1 MNLARLFV
9 HRPIATTL
17 LLVAITL
24 SGVLAFFQLPVAPL
38 PQVDFPT
45 ISVNARLPGASPETM
60 AATVAT
66 PLERSLTRIA
76 GITEMTSTSSL
87 GSSNITLQFDLDRN
101 IDGAARDVQAAIAAS
116 RTLLPTGLPS
126 NPTYRKMN
134 PGDSPI
140 MVLAMTSDT
149 KPLDQMYDV
158 ADTIIAQ
165 RLAQISGIGQVVVG
179 GSSAPAVRISV
190 NPVQL
195 AALKI
200 SDEEVRTAIAK
211 ANPFLPK
218 GVLENGQRRWQ
229 IRANDQSKK
238 AADYKP
244 VIVAWRNGAPV
255 RLEDIATVTD
265 SVQDLRNIGMT
276 MGKSSVIVILYR
288 QPGANIIDTINRVK
302 ALMPQLQ
309 AAIPSAIDLVS
320 VMDRSPTILA
330 ALAEVERTLLLSVAL
345 VVLVVFFFLKD
356 ARATIIPGIV
366 VPISLVGTFGAMYLL
381 DYSLDS
387 ISMMAL
393 TIATGFVV
401 DDAIV
406 VLENIS
412 RHREAGLPLRQ
423 AVLKGAREVSFT
435 VISISISLIAV
446 FLPIL
451 LMGGIVGRLFREFAV
466 TLSVSILISMVIS
479 LTATPMMCDVLL
491 KTHPHEG
498 STETLSVTRAS
509 RTRQGMVSRLWGYVV
524 RMVQVTGAAI
534 NRFKAVVQRYL
545 ERAYQGYAVTI
556 GWALDH
562 RKITLAVLL
571 FTIVINITLYRIVPK
586 GFFPQ
591 QDNGRIVGFI
601 QADQSIS
608 FAAMKDKLGTF
619 IDIIKQ
625 DPAINYV
632 SGFTGN
638 SQRNSGIAF
647 MSLKPLSERKA
658 SADEIVARLRP
669 KLSQV
674 AGANLFMVPI
684 QDVRVGGRMSNAQ
697 FQYTLQS
704 DDLELLR
711 EWEPKIRAEL
721 MKSPALVDVN
731 TDQQDRG
738 LQMTLDINRDRAFQL
753 GITPKMIDA
762 ALNNYF
768 GQRQVSTIYRPMNQ
782 YRVVLDAEAPFTES
796 PDSLRR
802 IFVTTS
808 NGKQV
813 PFSEFATIQPSKTP
827 LQVNHEGAFV
837 ASTISFN
844 LPVGGAMS
852 DATKAVAEVMQKLGV
867 PTSVRGK
874 FAGNAKA
881 FQDSLKSQPLLILAA
896 IVAVY
901 LVLGMLYESLIHPLT
916 ILSTLPSAGVGALLA
931 LLATGV
937 EFSVIALIGVVL
949 LIGIVKKNAIMM
961 VDFAISAQRAGAS
974 ARDAIHQACL
984 LRFRPILMT
993 TMAALFGAIPLAI
1006 GHGEGAELRQPLG
1019 IAIVGGLILSQLLTL
1034 YTTPVVYLV
1043 LDRFTRKPKIDLMTR
1058 INGNEN
1064 LHPNDVKLSS

>member
-76 GITEMTSTSSL
+76 GITEMTSVSNL
-87 GSSNITLQFDLDRN
+87 GSTNITLQFDLDRN

-116 RTLLPTGLPS
+116 RALLPTGLPS
-126 NPTYRKMN
+126 NPTYRKVN

-140 MVLAMTSDT
+140 MVLAMTSST
-149 KPLDQMYDV
+149 MKLDQIYDV
-158 ADTIIAQ
+158 ADTI
-165 RLAQISGIGQVVVG
+165 LAQHLAQVQGIGQVVVG

-190 NPVQL
+190 NPTML
-195 AALKI
+195 SSLKI
-200 SDEEVRTAIAK
+200 SDENVRNAIAR
-211 ANPFLPK
+211 ANPYLPK
-218 GVLENGQRRWQ
+218 GALENDHRRWQ
-229 IRANDQSKK
+229 ILANDQSRT

-276 MGKSSVIVILYR
+276 MGKPSVILILYR
-288 QPGANIIDTINRVK
+288 QAGANIIDTINRVK
-302 ALMPQLQ
+302 AVLPQLE
-309 AAIPSAIDLVS
+309 AVIPAAIDLVS

-330 ALAEVERTLLLSVAL
+330 ALKEVERTLLLSVAL
-345 VVLVVFFFLKD
+345 VVLVVYLFLKD
-356 ARATIIPGIV
+356 AKATLIPGLV
-366 VPISLVGTFGAMYLL
+366 VPISLIGTFGAMYLL

-387 ISMMAL
+387 FSMMAL

-412 RHREAGLPLRQ
+412 RYRESGMPLRQ
-423 AVLKGAREVSFT
+423 AVLKGAGEVSFT
-435 VISISISLIAV
+435 VVSISLSLIAV

-466 TLSVSILISMVIS
+466 TMSVSILISMVIS
-479 LTATPMMCDVLL
+479 LTATPMMCDILL
-491 KTHPHEG
+491 KDHAHPAVPKSRWHHR
-498 STETLSVTRAS
+498 LRA
-509 RTRQGMVSRLWGYVV
+509 RAENLANWPNRLMVWLIDLLRAIGRGVV
-524 RMVQVTGAAI
+524 R
-534 NRFKAVVQRYL
+534 FKGFAQKL
-545 ERAYQGYAVTI
+545 FDRAYQGYALSI

-562 RKITLAVLL
+562 KRITFAALL
-571 FTIVINITLYRIVPK
+571 ITVCVNIYLYKIVPK

-608 FAAMKDKLGTF
+608 FTAMRDKLETF
-619 IDIIKQ
+619 VNIIKD
-625 DPAINYV
+625 DPSIQYV

-638 SQRNSGIAF
+638 SQRNSGIVF

-658 SADEIVARLRP
+658 SADQIVARLRP
-669 KLSQV
+669 KLGSV
-674 AGANLFMVPI
+674 AGANLFLVPI
-684 QDVRVGGRMSNAQ
+684 QDVRIGGRLSNAQ

-711 EWEPKIRAEL
+711 EWEPKIRAEM
-721 MKSPALVDVN
+721 MKSPMLVDVN
-731 TDQQDRG
+731 TDQQDKG
-738 LQMTLDINRDRAFQL
+738 LQMTLNINRDRAFQL
-753 GITPKMIDA
+753 GVTPRMIDA

-782 YRVVLDAEAPFTES
+782 YRVVLDAETPFTES
-796 PDSLRR
+796 PESLRR
-802 IFVTTS
+802 IFVTTAT
-808 NGKQV
+808 GKQI
-813 PFSEFATIQPSKTP
+813 PFAEFATIEPTRTP

-837 ASTISFN
+837 AATISFN
-844 LPVGGAMS
+844 LPLGASMS
-852 DATKAVAEVMQKLGV
+852 DAAAAVAEVNQRLGV
-867 PTSVRGK
+867 PTSIRGK

-881 FQDSLKSQPLLILAA
+881 FQESLKTQPLLILAA
-896 IVAVY
+896 IIAVY
-901 LVLGMLYESLIHPLT
+901 IVLGMLYESLIHPLT

-961 VDFAISAQRAGAS
+961 VDFAITAQRGGAS

-993 TMAALFGAIPLAI
+993 TMAALFGAIPLAL

-1034 YTTPVVYLV
+1034 YTTPVVYLL
-1043 LDRFTRKPKIDLMTR
+1043 LDRFAHKPRVDLMQVMN
-1058 INGNEN
+1058 NG
-1064 LHPNDVKLSS
+1064 KLST

>member
-1 MNLARLFV
+1 MNIARLFV

-17 LLVAITL
+17 FLVAITL
-24 SGVLAFFQLPVAPL
+24 SGALAFFQLPIAPL

-45 ISVNARLPGASPETM
+45 LSVNARLPGASPETM

-76 GITEMTSTSSL
+76 GISEMTSASNL
-87 GSSNITLQFDLDRN
+87 GSSNIILQFDLNRN

-116 RTLLPTGLPS
+116 RALLPTGLPS
-126 NPTYRKMN
+126 NPTYRKVN

-149 KPLDQMYDV
+149 MPLNQIYDA

-165 RLAQISGIGQVVVG
+165 RIAQIQGIGQVVVG
-179 GSSAPAVRISV
+179 GSSAPAVRISI
-190 NPVQL
+190 NPTL
-195 AALKI
+195 LSSLKI
-200 SDEEVRTAIAK
+200 SDEEVRVAIAK

-218 GVLENGQRRWQ
+218 GALENSHRRWQ
-229 IRANDQSKK
+229 IRANDQSKT

-255 RLEDIATVTD
+255 RLGDIATVTD

-276 MGKSSVIVILYR
+276 MGKPSVIVILYR
-288 QPGANIIDTINRVK
+288 QPGANIIDTIHRVK
-302 ALMPQLQ
+302 DVLPQLQ

-330 ALAEVERTLLLSVAL
+330 ALKEVERTLILSVVL

-366 VPISLVGTFGAMYLL
+366 VPISLVGTFGAMFLL
-381 DYSLDS
+381 GYSLDS
-387 ISMMAL
+387 FSMMAL

-412 RHREAGLPLRQ
+412 RYRESGMPLRQ
-423 AVLKGAREVSFT
+423 AVLKGAGEVSFT

-446 FLPIL
+446 FLPVL

-491 KTHPHEG
+491 KHHDRHAPR
-498 STETLSVTRAS
+498 SDQSAS
-509 RTRQGMVSRLWGYVV
+509 HGRRMAALIQVLHRLGQWINGVKAT
-524 RMVQVTGAAI
+524 VQHG
-534 NRFKAVVQRYL
+534 L
-545 ERAYQGYAVTI
+545 ERAYQGYSRTI

-562 RKITLAVLL
+562 RRLTLGALL
-571 FTIVINITLYRIVPK
+571 VTICVNVYLYRVVPK

-608 FAAMKDKLGTF
+608 FMAMRDKLETF
-619 IDIIKQ
+619 INTIKQ
-625 DPAINYV
+625 DPAVNYV

-638 SQRNSGIAF
+638 SQRNSGIVF
-647 MSLKPLSERKA
+647 MSLKPLRERKI
-658 SADEIVARLRP
+658 SADQVVARLRP
-669 KLSQV
+669 KLAQV
-674 AGANLFMVPI
+674 AGANLFLVPI
-684 QDVRVGGRMSNAQ
+684 QDIRVGGRLSNAQ

-704 DDLELLR
+704 DDLQLLR

-721 MKSPALVDVN
+721 AKSPMLVDVN

-738 LQMTLDINRDRAFQL
+738 LQMTLDIQRDRAFQL
-753 GITPKMIDA
+753 GVTPKMIDA

-782 YRVVLDAEAPFTES
+782 YRVVMDAESGFTET
-796 PDSLRR
+796 PESLRR

-808 NGKQV
+808 TGKQI
-813 PFSEFATIQPSKTP
+813 PFSEFATIEPTKTP

-844 LPVGGAMS
+844 LPIGASMS
-852 DATKAVAEVMQKLGV
+852 DATTAVAKVMQNLGV
-867 PTSVRGK
+867 PSSVRGK

-881 FQDSLKSQPLLILAA
+881 FQESLKSQPLLILAA
-896 IVAVY
+896 IIAVY
-901 LVLGMLYESLIHPLT
+901 LVLGILYESLIHPIT

-961 VDFAISAQRAGAS
+961 VDFAINAQRAGAS

-984 LRFRPILMT
+984 LRFRPIMMT

-1006 GHGEGAELRQPLG
+1006 GTGDGAELRQPLG

-1043 LDRFTRKPKIDLMTR
+1043 LDRFTRKRSTDLMQL
-1058 INGNEN
+1058 INDG
-1064 LHPNDVKLSS
+1064 KLTT

>member
-9 HRPIATTL
+9 NRPIATTL

-24 SGVLAFFQLPVAPL
+24 SGALAFFQLPVAPL

-76 GITEMTSTSSL
+76 GISEMTSVSSL
-87 GSSNITLQFDLDRN
+87 GSSNVTLQFDLDRN

-116 RTLLPTGLPS
+116 RALLPTSLPS
-126 NPTYRKMN
+126 NPTYRKVN

-149 KPLDQMYDV
+149 MPLDRIYDA

-165 RLAQISGIGQVVVG
+165 RLAQIQGIGQVVVG

-190 NPVQL
+190 NPVML
-195 AALKI
+195 SSLKI
-200 SDEEVRTAIAK
+200 SDEEVRVAIAK
-211 ANPFLPK
+211 ANPFMPK
-218 GVLENGQRRWQ
+218 GALENDYRRWQ
-229 IRANDQSKK
+229 IRANDQSRT

-255 RLEDIATVTD
+255 RLEDIATVSD
-265 SVQDLRNIGMT
+265 SVQDLRNIGIT
-276 MGKSSVIVILYR
+276 MGKQSVVVILYR
-288 QPGANIIDTINRVK
+288 QPGANIVDTINRVK
-302 ALMPQLQ
+302 EVMPQLR
-309 AAIPSAIDLVS
+309 AAIPNAVTLEA
-320 VMDRSPTILA
+320 VMDRSPTILS
-330 ALAEVERTLLLSVAL
+330 ALKEVERSLLLSVAL
-345 VVLVVFFFLKD
+345 VVMVVYLFLKD
-356 ARATIIPGIV
+356 ARATLIPTVV
-366 VPISLVGTFGAMYLL
+366 VPVSLIGTFGAMYLL

-387 ISMMAL
+387 FSMMAL

-412 RHREAGLPLRQ
+412 RYRESGMTLRQ
-423 AVLKGAREVSFT
+423 AVLKGAGEVSFT

-491 KTHPHEG
+491 KDHEPKEKS
-498 STETLSVTRAS
+498 STRLLHRVAS
-509 RTRQGMVSRLWGYVV
+509 AGSRLHRVWLWIAGLSQIII
-524 RMVQVTGAAI
+524 RLIHQ
-534 NRFKAVVQRYL
+534 FKARVQRGFDH
-545 ERAYQGYAVTI
+545 AYAFYSKTI

-562 RKITLAVLL
+562 KRITFAALMV
-571 FTIVINITLYRIVPK
+571 TICVNIYLYQIVPK

-591 QDNGRIVGFI
+591 QDNGRIIGFI
-601 QADQSIS
+601 QADQTIS
-608 FAAMKDKLGTF
+608 FAAMRSKLETF
-619 IDIIKQ
+619 INIIKQ
-625 DPAINYV
+625 DPGVQYV
-632 SGFTGN
+632 SGFTGS
-638 SQRNSGIAF
+638 SQRNSGIVF
-647 MSLKPLSERKA
+647 MSLKPLRERNA
-658 SADEIVARLRP
+658 SADEIVTRLRP
-669 KLSQV
+669 QLSRV
-674 AGANLFMVPI
+674 PGANLFLIPI
-684 QDVRVGGRMSNAQ
+684 QDVRIGGRPSNAQ
-697 FQYTLQS
+697 FQYSLQS

-721 MKSPALVDVN
+721 MKSPVLVDVN
-731 TDQQDRG
+731 TDQQDKG
-738 LQMTLDINRDRAFQL
+738 LQMTLNINRDRAFQL

-782 YRVVLDAEAPFTES
+782 YRVVLDAESGFTES
-796 PDSLRR
+796 PDSLKR
-802 IFVTTS
+802 IFVTSAT
-808 NGKQV
+808 GKQI
-813 PFSEFATIQPSKTP
+813 PFSEFSTFEPTKTP
-827 LQVNHEGAFV
+827 LAVNHEGAFV

-844 LPVGGAMS
+844 LPIGASMS
-852 DATKAVAEVMQKLGV
+852 DATVAVDEAMQRIGV

-881 FQDSLKSQPLLILAA
+881 FQQSLKSQPWLILAA
-896 IVAVY
+896 IIAVY
-901 LVLGMLYESLIHPLT
+901 IVLGILYESLIHPLT

-961 VDFAISAQRAGAS
+961 VDFAISAQRTGKT
-974 ARDAIHQACL
+974 AREAIHEACL

-993 TMAALFGAIPLAI
+993 TMAALFGAIPLAV
-1006 GHGEGAELRQPLG
+1006 GRGDGAELRQPLG

-1034 YTTPVVYLV
+1034 YTTPVVYLL
-1043 LDRFTRKPKIDLMTR
+1043 LDRFTRKPKIDLMQH
-1058 INGNEN
+1058 
-1064 LHPNDVKLSS
+1064 LNDVKLSP

>member
-1 MNLARLFV
+1 VNLARLFV

-24 SGVLAFFQLPVAPL
+24 SGALAFFQLPIAPL

-45 ISVNARLPGASPETM
+45 LSVNARLPGASPETM

-76 GITEMTSTSSL
+76 GITEMTSVSNL
-87 GSSNITLQFDLDRN
+87 GSTNITLQFDLDRN

-116 RTLLPTGLPS
+116 RALLPTGLPS
-126 NPTYRKMN
+126 NPTYRKVN

-140 MVLAMTSDT
+140 MVLAMTSST
-149 KPLDQMYDV
+149 MKLDQIYDA
-158 ADTIIAQ
+158 ADTILAQ
-165 RLAQISGIGQVVVG
+165 HLAQIQGIGQVVVG

-190 NPVQL
+190 NPTML
-195 AALKI
+195 SSLKI
-200 SDEEVRTAIAK
+200 SDEDVRSAIAK
-211 ANPFLPK
+211 ANPYLPK
-218 GVLENGQRRWQ
+218 GALENNHRRWQ
-229 IRANDQSKK
+229 IRANDQSRT

-276 MGKSSVIVILYR
+276 MGKPSVILILYR

-302 ALMPQLQ
+302 AVLPQLE
-309 AAIPSAIDLVS
+309 AVIPSAIDLVS

-330 ALAEVERTLLLSVAL
+330 ALKEVERTLLLSVAL
-345 VVLVVFFFLKD
+345 VVLVVYLFLKD
-356 ARATIIPGIV
+356 AKATLIPGLV
-366 VPISLVGTFGAMYLL
+366 VPISLIGTFGAMYLL

-387 ISMMAL
+387 FSMMAL

-412 RHREAGLPLRQ
+412 RYRESGMPLRQ
-423 AVLKGAREVSFT
+423 AVLKGAGEVSFT
-435 VISISISLIAV
+435 VVSISLSLIAV

-466 TLSVSILISMVIS
+466 TMSVSILISMVIS
-479 LTATPMMCDVLL
+479 LTATPMMCDILL
-491 KTHPHEG
+491 KEHAHPVDPKPRLHHR
-498 STETLSVTRAS
+498 LRARAAS
-509 RTRQGMVSRLWGYVV
+509 LARWPGQALVWGIDLLRVIG
-524 RMVQVTGAAI
+524 RGIA
-534 NRFKAVVQRYL
+534 RFKLVVQKL
-545 ERAYQGYAVTI
+545 FDRAYQGYAMSI

-562 RKITLAVLL
+562 KRITFAALL
-571 FTIVINITLYRIVPK
+571 VTICVNIYLYKIVPK

-608 FAAMKDKLGTF
+608 FTAMQEKLETF
-619 IDIIKQ
+619 INIIKD
-625 DPAINYV
+625 DPSINYV

-638 SQRNSGIAF
+638 SQRNSGIVF

-669 KLSQV
+669 KLGSV
-674 AGANLFMVPI
+674 AGANLFLVPI
-684 QDVRVGGRMSNAQ
+684 QDVRIGGRLSNAQ

-704 DDLELLR
+704 DDLGLLR
-711 EWEPKIRAEL
+711 EWEPKIRAEM
-721 MKSPALVDVN
+721 MKSPMLVDVN
-731 TDQQDRG
+731 TDQQDKG
-738 LQMTLDINRDRAFQL
+738 LQMSLNINRDRAFQL
-753 GITPKMIDA
+753 GVTPKMIDA

-782 YRVVLDAEAPFTES
+782 YRVVLDAESSFTES
-796 PDSLRR
+796 PESLRR
-802 IFVTTS
+802 IFVTTAT
-808 NGKQV
+808 GKQI
-813 PFSEFATIQPSKTP
+813 PFSEFSTIEPTRTP

-837 ASTISFN
+837 AATISFN
-844 LPVGGAMS
+844 LPLGASMS
-852 DATKAVAEVMQKLGV
+852 DATAAVDEVNQRLGV
-867 PTSVRGK
+867 PTSIRGK

-881 FQDSLKSQPLLILAA
+881 FQQSLKTQPLLILAA
-896 IVAVY
+896 IIAVY
-901 LVLGMLYESLIHPLT
+901 IVLGMLYESLIHPLT

-961 VDFAISAQRAGAS
+961 VDFAINSQRAGAT
-974 ARDAIHQACL
+974 AREAIHRACL

-993 TMAALFGAIPLAI
+993 TMAALFGAIPLAL

-1034 YTTPVVYLV
+1034 YTTPVVYLL
-1043 LDRFTRKPKIDLMTR
+1043 LDRFASKPRVDLMQVLN
-1058 INGNEN
+1058 NG
-1064 LHPNDVKLSS
+1064 KLNS

>member
-24 SGVLAFFQLPVAPL
+24 SGALAFFQLPIAPL

-45 ISVNARLPGASPETM
+45 LSVNARLPGASPETM

-76 GITEMTSTSSL
+76 GITEMTSVSNL
-87 GSSNITLQFDLDRN
+87 GSTNITLQFDLDRN

-116 RTLLPTGLPS
+116 RALLPTGLPS
-126 NPTYRKMN
+126 NPTYRKVN

-140 MVLAMTSDT
+140 MVLAMTSST
-149 KPLDQMYDV
+149 MKLDQIYDA
-158 ADTIIAQ
+158 ADTILAQ
-165 RLAQISGIGQVVVG
+165 HLAQIQGIGQVVVG

-190 NPVQL
+190 NPTML
-195 AALKI
+195 SSLKI
-200 SDEEVRTAIAK
+200 SDEDVRSAIAK
-211 ANPFLPK
+211 ANPYLPK
-218 GVLENGQRRWQ
+218 GALENNHRRWQ
-229 IRANDQSKK
+229 IRANDQSRT

-276 MGKSSVIVILYR
+276 MGKPSVILILYR

-302 ALMPQLQ
+302 AVLPQLE
-309 AAIPSAIDLVS
+309 AVIPSAIDLVS

-330 ALAEVERTLLLSVAL
+330 ALKEVERTLLLSVAL
-345 VVLVVFFFLKD
+345 VVLVVYLFLKD
-356 ARATIIPGIV
+356 AKATLIPGLV
-366 VPISLVGTFGAMYLL
+366 VPISLIGTFGAMYLL

-387 ISMMAL
+387 FSMMAL

-412 RHREAGLPLRQ
+412 RYRESGMPLRQ
-423 AVLKGAREVSFT
+423 AVLKGAGEVSFT
-435 VISISISLIAV
+435 VVSISLSLIAV

-466 TLSVSILISMVIS
+466 TMSVSILISMVIS
-479 LTATPMMCDVLL
+479 LTATPMMCDILL
-491 KTHPHEG
+491 KEHAHPVDPKPH
-498 STETLSVTRAS
+498 LHHRLRARAAS
-509 RTRQGMVSRLWGYVV
+509 LARWPGQALVWAIDLLRVIGRGIARLKLVA
-524 RMVQVTGAAI
+524 QKL
-534 NRFKAVVQRYL
+534 FD
-545 ERAYQGYAVTI
+545 RAYQGYAMSI

-562 RKITLAVLL
+562 KRITFAALL
-571 FTIVINITLYRIVPK
+571 VTICVNIYLYKIVPK

-608 FAAMKDKLGTF
+608 FTAMQEKLETF
-619 IDIIKQ
+619 INIIKD
-625 DPAINYV
+625 DPSINYV

-638 SQRNSGIAF
+638 SQRNSGIVF
-647 MSLKPLSERKA
+647 MSLKPLNERKA

-669 KLSQV
+669 KLGSV
-674 AGANLFMVPI
+674 AGANLFLVPI
-684 QDVRVGGRMSNAQ
+684 QDVRIGGRLSNAQ

-704 DDLELLR
+704 DDLGLLR
-711 EWEPKIRAEL
+711 EWEPKIRAEM
-721 MKSPALVDVN
+721 MKSPMLVDVN
-731 TDQQDRG
+731 TDQQDKG
-738 LQMTLDINRDRAFQL
+738 LQMSLNINRDRAFQL
-753 GITPKMIDA
+753 GVTPKMIDA

-782 YRVVLDAEAPFTES
+782 YRVVLDAESSFTES
-796 PDSLRR
+796 PESLRR
-802 IFVTTS
+802 IFVTTAT
-808 NGKQV
+808 GKQI
-813 PFSEFATIQPSKTP
+813 PFSEFSTIEPTRTP

-837 ASTISFN
+837 AATISFN
-844 LPVGGAMS
+844 LPLGASMS
-852 DATKAVAEVMQKLGV
+852 DATAAVDEVNQRLGV
-867 PTSVRGK
+867 PTSIRGK

-881 FQDSLKSQPLLILAA
+881 FQQSLKTQPLLILAA
-896 IVAVY
+896 IIAVY
-901 LVLGMLYESLIHPLT
+901 IVLGMLYESLIHPLT

-961 VDFAISAQRAGAS
+961 VDFAINSQRAGAT
-974 ARDAIHQACL
+974 AREAIHRACL

-993 TMAALFGAIPLAI
+993 TMAALFGAIPLAL

-1034 YTTPVVYLV
+1034 YTTPVVYLL
-1043 LDRFTRKPKIDLMTR
+1043 LDRFASKPRVDLMQVLN
-1058 INGNEN
+1058 NG
-1064 LHPNDVKLSS
+1064 KLSS

>member
-1 MNLARLFV
+1 MNIARLFV
-9 HRPIATTL
+9 NRPIATTL
-17 LLVAITL
+17 LLLAVTL
-24 SGVLAFFQLPVAPL
+24 SGALAFFQLPVAPL

-45 ISVNARLPGASPETM
+45 ISINARLPGASPETM

-76 GITEMTSTSSL
+76 GITEMTSGSNL
-87 GSSNITLQFDLDRN
+87 GSTNVTLQFDLDRN

-116 RTLLPTGLPS
+116 RALLPTGLPS

-149 KPLDQMYDV
+149 MTLDQIYDT
-158 ADTIIAQ
+158 ADTVIAQ
-165 RLAQISGIGQVVVG
+165 RLAQIQGIGQVVVG
-179 GSSAPAVRISV
+179 GSSGPAVRISV

-195 AALKI
+195 ASYQI
-200 SDEEVRTAIAK
+200 SDEDVRSAIAK
-211 ANPFLPK
+211 ANPFMPK
-218 GVLENGQRRWQ
+218 GALENDHRRWQ
-229 IRANDQSKK
+229 IRANDQSKT

-244 VIVAWRNGAPV
+244 VIVAWRNNAPV

-276 MGKSSVIVILYR
+276 MGKPSVIVILYR

-302 ALMPQLQ
+302 AIMPQLQ

-330 ALAEVERTLLLSVAL
+330 ALKEVERTLLLSVLL
-345 VVLVVFFFLKD
+345 VVLVVYFFVKD
-356 ARATIIPGIV
+356 ARATLIPGIV

-412 RHREAGLPLRQ
+412 RYRESGMPLRQ
-423 AVLKGAREVSFT
+423 AVLKGAGEVSFT

-491 KTHPHEG
+491 KT
-498 STETLSVTRAS
+498 
-509 RTRQGMVSRLWGYVV
+509 RTHSDNEQPLAFSKALTWPGARLWSLLLGIC
-524 RMVQVTGAAI
+524 RSTGRGVA
-534 NRFKAVVQRYL
+534 RFKAQTQHWFDQ
-545 ERAYQGYAVTI
+545 AYQGYARTV

-562 RKITLAVLL
+562 RRITLSVLL
-571 FTIVINITLYRIVPK
+571 ITICVNVYLYRIVPK

-608 FAAMKDKLGTF
+608 FAAMKDKLATF
-619 IDIIKQ
+619 INIIKQ
-625 DPAINYV
+625 DPAANYV
-632 SGFTGN
+632 SGFTGS
-638 SQRNSGIAF
+638 SQRNSGIVF
-647 MSLKPLSERKA
+647 MSLKPLCERKA

-669 KLSQV
+669 KLGQV

-684 QDVRVGGRMSNAQ
+684 QDVRVGGRLSNAQ
-697 FQYTLQS
+697 FQYSLQS

-711 EWEPKIRAEL
+711 AWEPKIRAEL
-721 MKSPALVDVN
+721 MKSPFLVDVN
-731 TDQQDRG
+731 TDQQDKG
-738 LQMTLDINRDRAFQL
+738 LQMTLNINRDRAFQL
-753 GITPKMIDA
+753 GVTPKMIDA

-768 GQRQVSTIYRPMNQ
+768 GQRQVSIIYRPMNQ
-782 YRVVLDAEAPFTES
+782 YRVVLDADTPFTET
-796 PDSLRR
+796 PDSLKR
-802 IFVTTS
+802 IFITTPS
-808 NGKQV
+808 GKQI
-813 PFSEFATIQPSKTP
+813 PFSEFATIEQTKTP

-844 LPVGGAMS
+844 LPIGVS
-852 DATKAVAEVMQKLGV
+852 ISEATTAVAETMQKLGV

-901 LVLGMLYESLIHPLT
+901 LVLGILYESLIHPLT

-961 VDFAISAQRAGAS
+961 VDFAISAQRAGAT
-974 ARDAIHQACL
+974 AREAIHQACL

-1043 LDRFTRKPKIDLMTR
+1043 LDRFTRKPKTDLMQL
-1058 INGNEN
+1058 ING
-1064 LHPNDVKLSS
+1064 DKLTT

>member
-1 MNLARLFV
+1 MNLARVFV
-9 HRPIATTL
+9 QRPIATTL

-24 SGVLAFFQLPVAPL
+24 SGALAFFQLPVAPL
-38 PQVDFPT
+38 PQIDFPT
-45 ISVNARLPGASPETM
+45 ISVNAKLPGASPETM

-76 GITEMTSTSSL
+76 GITEMTSASNL
-87 GSSNITLQFDLDRN
+87 GSTNITLQFDLDRN
-101 IDGAARDVQAAIAAS
+101 INGAARDVQAAIAAS
-116 RTLLPTGLPS
+116 RALLPTGLPS
-126 NPTYRKMN
+126 NPTYRKVN

-140 MVLAMTSDT
+140 MVLAMTSGT
-149 KPLDQMYDV
+149 MPLDQIYDS

-165 RLAQISGIGQVVVG
+165 RLSQIDGIGQVVVG
-179 GSSAPAVRISV
+179 GSSPPAVRISV
-190 NPVQL
+190 NPAML
-195 AALKI
+195 SSLKI
-200 SDEEVRTAIAK
+200 SDEEVRSAIAK
-211 ANPFLPK
+211 ANPYLPK
-218 GVLENGQRRWQ
+218 GSLENSHRRWQ
-229 IRANDQSKK
+229 IRANDQSKT

-255 RLEDIATVTD
+255 RLEDIASVTD
-265 SVQDLRNIGMT
+265 SVQDLRNVGMT
-276 MGKSSVIVILYR
+276 MGKPSVIVILYR

-302 ALMPQLQ
+302 AVMPQLQ
-309 AAIPSAIDLVS
+309 AAIPASIDLVS
-320 VMDRSPTILA
+320 VMDRSPTILS
-330 ALAEVERTLLLSVAL
+330 ALKEVERSLLLSVML
-345 VVLVVFFFLKD
+345 VVLVVFLFLKD
-356 ARATIIPGIV
+356 AKATLIPGLV

-381 DYSLDS
+381 GYSLDTF
-387 ISMMAL
+387 SMMAL

-412 RHREAGLPLRQ
+412 RYREGGMPLRK
-423 AVLKGAREVSFT
+423 AVIRGAGEVSFT
-435 VISISISLIAV
+435 VISISLSLIAV

-451 LMGGIVGRLFREFAV
+451 LMGGMLGRLFREFAV

-479 LTATPMMCDVLL
+479 LTATPMMCDILL
-491 KTHPHEG
+491 KDHHQDPSEKRSLHQRIRG
-498 STETLSVTRAS
+498 RLSGLGGFVHRIFD
-509 RTRQGMVSRLWGYVV
+509 M
-524 RMVQVTGAAI
+524 
-534 NRFKAVVQRYL
+534 AVKVLRSIGHGIGIVKSYSQEFFDRCY
-545 ERAYQGYAVTI
+545 RGYAASI

-562 RKITLAVLL
+562 KRITFAALIV
-571 FTIVINITLYRIVPK
+571 TILVNIYLYRIVPK

-608 FAAMKDKLGTF
+608 FTAMRDKLATF
-619 IDIIKQ
+619 MSIIQK
-625 DPAINYV
+625 DPAIHYV

-638 SQRNSGIAF
+638 AQRNSGIMF
-647 MSLKPLSERKA
+647 MSLKPLKERKA
-658 SADEIVARLRP
+658 SADAIVARLRP
-669 KLSQV
+669 QLSQV
-674 AGANLFMVPI
+674 AGASLFLIPI
-684 QDVRVGGRMSNAQ
+684 QDVRIGGRLSNAQ

-704 DDLELLR
+704 DDLEQLR
-711 EWEPKIRAEL
+711 EWEPRIRAEL
-721 MKSPALVDVN
+721 IKSPMLVDVN
-731 TDQQDRG
+731 TDQQEKG

-753 GITPKMIDA
+753 GVTPKMIDA

-782 YRVVLDAEAPFTES
+782 YRVVLDAETAYTET
-796 PDSLRR
+796 PDSLQR
-802 IFVTTS
+802 IFVTTAT
-808 NGKQV
+808 GKQV
-813 PFSEFATIQPSKTP
+813 PFSEFATIEQTKTP

-837 ASTISFN
+837 AATISFN
-844 LPVGGAMS
+844 LPIGASMS
-852 DATKAVAEVMQKLGV
+852 DAADAVNAAMQKLAV
-867 PTSVRGK
+867 PSSIRGK

-881 FQDSLKSQPLLILAA
+881 FQESLKSQPLLILAA

-901 LVLGMLYESLIHPLT
+901 IVLGILYESLIHPLT

-961 VDFAISAQRAGAS
+961 VDFAITAQRAGAS
-974 ARDAIHQACL
+974 AREAIHQACL

-1006 GHGEGAELRQPLG
+1006 GQGDGAELRQPLG

-1034 YTTPVVYLV
+1034 YTTPVVYLL
-1043 LDRFTRKPKIDLMTR
+1043 LDRFTRKPRIDLMQV
-1058 INGNEN
+1058 
-1064 LHPNDVKLSS
+1064 LNDGKLTT

>member
-1 MNLARLFV
+1 MNLARVFV
-9 HRPIATTL
+9 QRPIATTL

-24 SGVLAFFQLPVAPL
+24 SGALAFFQLPVAPL

-45 ISVNARLPGASPETM
+45 LSVNAKLPGASPETM

-76 GITEMTSTSSL
+76 GITEMTSASNL
-87 GSSNITLQFDLDRN
+87 GSSNIILQFDLDRN

-116 RTLLPTGLPS
+116 RALLPTGLPS
-126 NPTYRKMN
+126 NPTYRKVN

-140 MVLAMTSDT
+140 IVLAMTSDT
-149 KPLDQMYDV
+149 MSLDQIYDS

-165 RLAQISGIGQVVVG
+165 RLSQIQGIGQVVVG

-190 NPVQL
+190 NPAML
-195 AALKI
+195 SSLKI
-200 SDEEVRTAIAK
+200 SDEDVRTAIAR
-211 ANPFLPK
+211 ANPYLPK
-218 GVLENGQRRWQ
+218 GALEDDRRRWQ
-229 IRANDQSKK
+229 IRANDQSRT

-255 RLEDIATVTD
+255 RLEDIATVTN

-276 MGKSSVIVILYR
+276 MGKPSVIVILYR

-302 ALMPQLQ
+302 GVLPQLQ
-309 AAIPSAIDLVS
+309 GAIPSAIDLFS

-330 ALAEVERTLLLSVAL
+330 ALKEVERSLLISVIL
-345 VVLVVFFFLKD
+345 VVLVVYLFLKD
-356 ARATIIPGIV
+356 AKATLIPGLV
-366 VPISLVGTFGAMYLL
+366 VPISLIGTFGAMYLL

-387 ISMMAL
+387 FSMMAL

-412 RHREAGLPLRQ
+412 RYREAGLPLRK
-423 AVLKGAREVSFT
+423 AVLKGAGEVGFT
-435 VISISISLIAV
+435 VVSISLSLIAV

-479 LTATPMMCDVLL
+479 LTATPMMCDILL
-491 KTHPHEG
+491 KDHAQDDSGKKSLHCRVRDRLHRLTHYPG
-498 STETLSVTRAS
+498 
-509 RTRQGMVSRLWGYVV
+509 RLLN
-524 RMVQVTGAAI
+524 TCLDLFGAIGRGIAL
-534 NRFKAVVQRYL
+534 FKVGAQRL
-545 ERAYQGYAVTI
+545 FDRAYQGYAQSI

-562 RKITLAVLL
+562 KRITFAALVV
-571 FTIVINITLYRIVPK
+571 TIGVNFYLYKIVPK

-608 FAAMKDKLGTF
+608 FTAMQEKLGTF
-619 IDIIKQ
+619 IGIIQK
-625 DPAINYV
+625 DPAIQYV

-638 SQRNSGIAF
+638 AQRNSGIVF
-647 MSLKPLSERKA
+647 MSLKPLNERKV
-658 SADEIVARLRP
+658 SADQIVARLRP
-669 KLSQV
+669 QLGSV
-674 AGANLFMVPI
+674 AGANLFLVPI
-684 QDVRVGGRMSNAQ
+684 QDVRIGGRLSNAQ
-697 FQYTLQS
+697 FQFTLQS

-711 EWEPKIRAEL
+711 EWEPKIRAEM
-721 MKSPALVDVN
+721 MKSPMLMDVN
-731 TDQQDRG
+731 TDQQDKG
-738 LQMTLDINRDRAFQL
+738 LQMTLNINRDRAFQL
-753 GITPKMIDA
+753 GVTPKMIDA

-782 YRVVLDAEAPFTES
+782 YRVVLDAEATFTES
-796 PDSLRR
+796 PESLRR
-802 IFVTTS
+802 IFVTTAG
-808 NGKQV
+808 GKQI
-813 PFSEFATIQPSKTP
+813 PFSEFATIEQTKTP

-844 LPVGGAMS
+844 LPVGASMS
-852 DATKAVAEVMQKLGV
+852 DAADAISATMQNLGV
-867 PTSVRGK
+867 PTSIRGK

-881 FQDSLKSQPLLILAA
+881 FQESLKTQPLLILAA
-896 IVAVY
+896 IIAVY
-901 LVLGMLYESLIHPLT
+901 LVLGILYESLIHPLT

-961 VDFAISAQRAGAS
+961 VDFAITAQRAGAT

-984 LRFRPILMT
+984 LRFRPIMMT

-1034 YTTPVVYLV
+1034 YTTPVVYLL
-1043 LDRFTRKPKIDLMTR
+1043 LDKFTKRPRFDLMQAMN
-1058 INGNEN
+1058 NG
-1064 LHPNDVKLSS
+1064 KLSS

>member
-24 SGVLAFFQLPVAPL
+24 SGALAFFQLPVAPL
-38 PQVDFPT
+38 PQIDFPT

-76 GITEMTSTSSL
+76 GITEMTSVSNL

-116 RTLLPTGLPS
+116 RALLPTGLPS
-126 NPTYRKMN
+126 NPTYRKVN

-140 MVLAMTSDT
+140 MVLAMTSST
-149 KPLDQMYDV
+149 MKLDQIYDV
-158 ADTIIAQ
+158 ADTILAQHIAQ
-165 RLAQISGIGQVVVG
+165 VQGIGQVVVG

-190 NPVQL
+190 NPTML
-195 AALKI
+195 SSLKI
-200 SDEEVRTAIAK
+200 SDEDVRNAIAK
-211 ANPFLPK
+211 ANPYLPK
-218 GVLENGQRRWQ
+218 GALENNHRRWQ
-229 IRANDQSKK
+229 IRANDQSRT

-276 MGKSSVIVILYR
+276 MGKPSVILILYR
-288 QPGANIIDTINRVK
+288 QAGANIIDTINRVK
-302 ALMPQLQ
+302 AILPQLE
-309 AAIPSAIDLVS
+309 AVIPSAIDLVS

-330 ALAEVERTLLLSVAL
+330 ALKEVERTLLLSVAL
-345 VVLVVFFFLKD
+345 VVLVVYLFLKD
-356 ARATIIPGIV
+356 AKATLIPGLV
-366 VPISLVGTFGAMYLL
+366 VPISLIGTFGAMYLL

-387 ISMMAL
+387 FSMMAL

-412 RHREAGLPLRQ
+412 RYRESGMPLRQ
-423 AVLKGAREVSFT
+423 AVLKGAGEVSFT
-435 VISISISLIAV
+435 VISISLSLIAV

-466 TLSVSILISMVIS
+466 TMSVSILISMVIS
-479 LTATPMMCDVLL
+479 LTATPMMCDILL
-491 KTHPHEG
+491 KDHTHP
-498 STETLSVTRAS
+498 VDPKTRWHD
-509 RTRQGMVSRLWGYVV
+509 RLRARGQNLAKWPARVLV
-524 RMVQVTGAAI
+524 WLIDLCRAMGAGVA
-534 NRFKAVVQRYL
+534 RFKVLAQKAFD
-545 ERAYQGYAVTI
+545 RAYQGYALTI

-562 RKITLAVLL
+562 KRITFAALL
-571 FTIVINITLYRIVPK
+571 VTVCVNIYLYKIVPK

-608 FAAMKDKLGTF
+608 FTAMKDKLETF
-619 IDIIKQ
+619 VNIIKD
-625 DPAINYV
+625 DPSIQYV

-638 SQRNSGIAF
+638 AQRNAGIVF

-658 SADEIVARLRP
+658 SADQIVARLRP
-669 KLSQV
+669 KLGSV
-674 AGANLFMVPI
+674 AGANLFLVPI
-684 QDVRVGGRMSNAQ
+684 QDVRIGGRLSNAQ

-721 MKSPALVDVN
+721 MKSPMLVDVN
-731 TDQQDRG
+731 TDQQDKG
-738 LQMTLDINRDRAFQL
+738 LQMTLHINRDRAFQL
-753 GITPKMIDA
+753 GVTPRMIDA

-782 YRVVLDAEAPFTES
+782 YRVVLDAETAFTES

-808 NGKQV
+808 TGKQI
-813 PFSEFATIQPSKTP
+813 PFAEFATIEPTRTP

-837 ASTISFN
+837 AATISFN
-844 LPVGGAMS
+844 LPLGASMS
-852 DATKAVAEVMQKLGV
+852 DAAAAVDEVNQQLGV
-867 PTSVRGK
+867 PTSIRGK

-896 IVAVY
+896 IIAVY
-901 LVLGMLYESLIHPLT
+901 IVLGMLYESLIHPLT

-961 VDFAISAQRAGAS
+961 VDFAITAQRAGAS
-974 ARDAIHQACL
+974 AREAIHQACL

-993 TMAALFGAIPLAI
+993 TMAALFGAIPLAV

-1034 YTTPVVYLV
+1034 YTTPVVYLL
-1043 LDRFTRKPKIDLMTR
+1043 LDRFAHKPRIDLMQVLN
-1058 INGNEN
+1058 NG
-1064 LHPNDVKLSS
+1064 KLRP

>member
-24 SGVLAFFQLPVAPL
+24 SGALAFFQLPVAPL

-45 ISVNARLPGASPETM
+45 ISINARLPGASPETM

-76 GITEMTSTSSL
+76 GITEMTSVSNL
-87 GSSNITLQFDLDRN
+87 GSTNITLQFDLDRN

-116 RTLLPTGLPS
+116 RALLPTGLPS

-140 MVLAMTSDT
+140 MVLALTSST
-149 KPLDQMYDV
+149 MKLDQLYDA
-158 ADTIIAQ
+158 ADTILAQ
-165 RLAQISGIGQVVVG
+165 NLAQIQGIGQVVVG

-190 NPVQL
+190 NPTML
-195 AALKI
+195 SSLKI
-200 SDEEVRTAIAK
+200 SDEDVRTAIAK
-211 ANPFLPK
+211 ANPYLPK
-218 GVLENGQRRWQ
+218 GALENDRRRWQ
-229 IRANDQSKK
+229 IQSNDQSKT

-276 MGKSSVIVILYR
+276 MGKPSVILILYR

-302 ALMPQLQ
+302 ALLPQLE
-309 AAIPSAIDLVS
+309 AVIPSAIDMVS

-330 ALAEVERTLLLSVAL
+330 ALKEVERTLLLSVVL
-345 VVLVVFFFLKD
+345 VVLVVYLFLKD
-356 ARATIIPGIV
+356 AKATLVPGLV
-366 VPISLVGTFGAMYLL
+366 VPISLIGTFGAMYLL

-387 ISMMAL
+387 FSMMAL

-412 RHREAGLPLRQ
+412 RYREGGMPLRQ
-423 AVLKGAREVSFT
+423 AVLKGAGEVSFT
-435 VISISISLIAV
+435 VVSISLSLIAV

-466 TLSVSILISMVIS
+466 TMSVSILISMVIS
-479 LTATPMMCDVLL
+479 LTATPMMCDILL
-491 KTHPHEG
+491 KEHAHPVDSKPRLHHR
-498 STETLSVTRAS
+498 LRVRAAGLARWPGQMLVWLIDLLRS
-509 RTRQGMVSRLWGYVV
+509 IGRGV
-524 RMVQVTGAAI
+524 I
-534 NRFKAVVQRYL
+534 RFKRLAQKL
-545 ERAYQGYAVTI
+545 FDRAYQGYAMSI

-562 RKITLAVLL
+562 KRITFAALL
-571 FTIVINITLYRIVPK
+571 VTVCVNIYLYKIVPK

-608 FAAMKDKLGTF
+608 FTAMKDKLETF
-619 IDIIKQ
+619 INIIKD
-625 DPAINYV
+625 DPSIQYV

-638 SQRNSGIAF
+638 SQRNSGIVF

-669 KLSQV
+669 KLGSV
-674 AGANLFMVPI
+674 AGANLFLVPI
-684 QDVRVGGRMSNAQ
+684 QDVRIGGRLSNAQ

-711 EWEPKIRAEL
+711 EWEPKIRAE
-721 MKSPALVDVN
+721 MVKSPMLVDVN
-731 TDQQDRG
+731 TDQQDKG
-738 LQMTLDINRDRAFQL
+738 LQMTLNINRDRAFQL
-753 GITPKMIDA
+753 GVTPKLIDA

-782 YRVVLDAEAPFTES
+782 YRVVLDAETGFTES

-802 IFVTTS
+802 IFVTNPS
-808 NGKQV
+808 GKQI
-813 PFSEFATIQPSKTP
+813 PFSEFATIEPTRTP

-837 ASTISFN
+837 AATISFN
-844 LPVGGAMS
+844 LPLGASMS
-852 DATKAVAEVMQKLGV
+852 DAAAAVADVTQRLGV
-867 PTSVRGK
+867 PTSIRGK

-881 FQDSLKSQPLLILAA
+881 FQESLKTQPLLILAA
-896 IVAVY
+896 IIAVY
-901 LVLGMLYESLIHPLT
+901 IVLGMLYESLIHPLT

-961 VDFAISAQRAGAS
+961 VDFAINAQRAGAS

-1034 YTTPVVYLV
+1034 YTTPVVYLL
-1043 LDRFTRKPKIDLMTR
+1043 LDRFASKPRIDLMQVLN
-1058 INGNEN
+1058 NG
-1064 LHPNDVKLSS
+1064 KLST

>member
-24 SGVLAFFQLPVAPL
+24 SGALAFFQLPIAPL

-45 ISVNARLPGASPETM
+45 LSVNARLPGASPETM

-76 GITEMTSTSSL
+76 GITEMTSVSNL
-87 GSSNITLQFDLDRN
+87 GSTNITLQFDLDRN

-116 RTLLPTGLPS
+116 RALLPTGLPS
-126 NPTYRKMN
+126 NPTYRKVN

-140 MVLAMTSDT
+140 MVLAMTSST
-149 KPLDQMYDV
+149 MKLDQIYDA
-158 ADTIIAQ
+158 ADTILAQ
-165 RLAQISGIGQVVVG
+165 HLAQIQGIGQVVVG

-190 NPVQL
+190 NPTML
-195 AALKI
+195 SSLKI
-200 SDEEVRTAIAK
+200 SDEDVRSAIAK
-211 ANPFLPK
+211 ANPYLPK
-218 GVLENGQRRWQ
+218 GALENNHRRWQ
-229 IRANDQSKK
+229 IRANDQSRT

-276 MGKSSVIVILYR
+276 MGKPSVILILYR

-302 ALMPQLQ
+302 AVLPQLE
-309 AAIPSAIDLVS
+309 AVIPSAIDLVS

-330 ALAEVERTLLLSVAL
+330 ALKEVERTLLLSVVL
-345 VVLVVFFFLKD
+345 VVLVVYLFLKD
-356 ARATIIPGIV
+356 AKATLIPGLV
-366 VPISLVGTFGAMYLL
+366 VPISLIGTFGAMYLL

-387 ISMMAL
+387 FSMMAL

-412 RHREAGLPLRQ
+412 RYRESGMPLRQ
-423 AVLKGAREVSFT
+423 AVLKGAGEVSFT
-435 VISISISLIAV
+435 VVSISLSLIAV

-466 TLSVSILISMVIS
+466 TMSVSILISMVIS
-479 LTATPMMCDVLL
+479 LTATPMMCDILL
-491 KTHPHEG
+491 KDHTHPVDPKPRLHHRLR
-498 STETLSVTRAS
+498 SRAAS
-509 RTRQGMVSRLWGYVV
+509 LARWPGRALVWSIDLLR
-524 RMVQVTGAAI
+524 AI
-534 NRFKAVVQRYL
+534 GRGVARFKLFAQKL
-545 ERAYQGYAVTI
+545 FDRAYRGYAMSI

-562 RKITLAVLL
+562 KRITFAALL
-571 FTIVINITLYRIVPK
+571 VTICVNIYLYKIVPK

-608 FAAMKDKLGTF
+608 FTAMQEKLETF
-619 IDIIKQ
+619 INIIKD
-625 DPAINYV
+625 DPSINYV

-638 SQRNSGIAF
+638 SQRNSGIVF
-647 MSLKPLSERKA
+647 MSLKPLKERKA

-669 KLSQV
+669 KLGSV
-674 AGANLFMVPI
+674 AGASLFLVPI
-684 QDVRVGGRMSNAQ
+684 QDVRIGGRLSNAQ

-711 EWEPKIRAEL
+711 EWEPKIRAEM
-721 MKSPALVDVN
+721 MKSPMLVDVN
-731 TDQQDRG
+731 TDQQDKG
-738 LQMTLDINRDRAFQL
+738 LQMSLNINRDRAFQL
-753 GITPKMIDA
+753 GVTPKMIDA

-782 YRVVLDAEAPFTES
+782 YRVVLDAESSFTES
-796 PDSLRR
+796 PESLRR
-802 IFVTTS
+802 IFVTTAT
-808 NGKQV
+808 GKQI
-813 PFSEFATIQPSKTP
+813 PFSEFSTIEPTRTP

-837 ASTISFN
+837 AATISFN
-844 LPVGGAMS
+844 LPLGASMS
-852 DATKAVAEVMQKLGV
+852 DAAAAVAEVNQRLGV
-867 PTSVRGK
+867 PTSIRGK

-881 FQDSLKSQPLLILAA
+881 FQESLKTQPLLILAA
-896 IVAVY
+896 IIAVY
-901 LVLGMLYESLIHPLT
+901 IVLGMLYESLVHPLT

-961 VDFAISAQRAGAS
+961 VDFAINAQRAGAT
-974 ARDAIHQACL
+974 AREAIHRACL

-993 TMAALFGAIPLAI
+993 TMAALFGAIPLAL

-1034 YTTPVVYLV
+1034 YTTPVVYLL
-1043 LDRFTRKPKIDLMTR
+1043 LDRFASKPRIDLMQVLN
-1058 INGNEN
+1058 NG
-1064 LHPNDVKLSS
+1064 KLSS

>member
-9 HRPIATTL
+9 NRPIATTL

-24 SGVLAFFQLPVAPL
+24 SGALAFFQLPVAPL

-45 ISVNARLPGASPETM
+45 ISVNARLPGGSPETM

-116 RTLLPTGLPS
+116 RALLPTGLPS

-149 KPLDQMYDV
+149 MPLDQMYDV
-158 ADTIIAQ
+158 ADTMIAQ
-165 RLAQISGIGQVVVG
+165 RLAQVSGIGQVVVG

-218 GVLENGQRRWQ
+218 GALENGQRRWQ

-265 SVQDLRNIGMT
+265 SVQDLRNVGMT
-276 MGKSSVIVILYR
+276 MGKPSVIVILYR
-288 QPGANIIDTINRVK
+288 QPGANIINTIKRVK

-381 DYSLDS
+381 NYSLDS

-412 RHREAGLPLRQ
+412 RHREAGLPLRE

-479 LTATPMMCDVLL
+479 LTATPMMCNVLL
-491 KTHPHEG
+491 KTHPHDD
-498 STETLSVTRAS
+498 SVKTRSAFHAH
-509 RTRQGMVSRLWGYVV
+509 QGVLSRLWRACG
-524 RMVQVTGAAI
+524 RMLLATGAAI
-534 NRFKAVVQRYL
+534 NRLKATVQRWL
-545 ERAYQGYAVTI
+545 DRAYQGYAVTI

-571 FTIVINITLYRIVPK
+571 FTISINITLYRIVPK

-608 FAAMKDKLGTF
+608 FAAMKDKLATF
-619 IDIIKQ
+619 INIIKQ
-625 DPAINYV
+625 DPAVNYI

-638 SQRNSGIAF
+638 AQRNSGIVF
-647 MSLKPLSERKA
+647 MSLKPLKERKA

-669 KLSQV
+669 KLGQV
-674 AGANLFMVPI
+674 AGANLFLVPI
-684 QDVRVGGRMSNAQ
+684 QDVRVGGRLSNAQ

-721 MKSPALVDVN
+721 TKSPALVDVN

-808 NGKQV
+808 SGKQV
-813 PFSEFATIQPSKTP
+813 PFAEFATIQPSKTP

-937 EFSVIALIGVVL
+937 EFSVISLIGVIL

-961 VDFAISAQRAGAS
+961 VDFAISAQRVGAS

-1043 LDRFTRKPKIDLMTR
+1043 LDRFTRQPKTDLMTR

>member
-24 SGVLAFFQLPVAPL
+24 SGALAFFQLPIAPL

-45 ISVNARLPGASPETM
+45 LSVNARLPGASPETM

-76 GITEMTSTSSL
+76 GITEMTSVSNL
-87 GSSNITLQFDLDRN
+87 GSTNITLQFDLDRN

-116 RTLLPTGLPS
+116 RALLPIGLPS
-126 NPTYRKMN
+126 NPTYRKVN

-140 MVLAMTSDT
+140 MVLAMTSST
-149 KPLDQMYDV
+149 MKLDQIYDA
-158 ADTIIAQ
+158 ADTILAQ
-165 RLAQISGIGQVVVG
+165 HLAQIQGIGQVVVG

-190 NPVQL
+190 NPTML
-195 AALKI
+195 SSLKI
-200 SDEEVRTAIAK
+200 SDEDVRSAIAK
-211 ANPFLPK
+211 ANPYLPK
-218 GVLENGQRRWQ
+218 GALENNHRRWQ
-229 IRANDQSKK
+229 IRANDQSRT

-276 MGKSSVIVILYR
+276 MGKPSVILILYR

-302 ALMPQLQ
+302 AVLPQLE
-309 AAIPSAIDLVS
+309 AVIPSAIDLVS

-330 ALAEVERTLLLSVAL
+330 ALKEVERTLLLSVAL
-345 VVLVVFFFLKD
+345 VVLVVYLFLKD
-356 ARATIIPGIV
+356 AKATLIPGLV
-366 VPISLVGTFGAMYLL
+366 VPISLIGTFGAMYLL

-387 ISMMAL
+387 FSMMAL

-412 RHREAGLPLRQ
+412 RYRESGMPLRQ
-423 AVLKGAREVSFT
+423 AVLKGAGEVSFT
-435 VISISISLIAV
+435 VVSISLSLIAV

-466 TLSVSILISMVIS
+466 TMSVSILISMVIS
-479 LTATPMMCDVLL
+479 LTATPMMCDILL
-491 KTHPHEG
+491 KEHVHPVDPKPH
-498 STETLSVTRAS
+498 LHHRLRA
-509 RTRQGMVSRLWGYVV
+509 R
-524 RMVQVTGAAI
+524 AASLARWPGQALVWAI
-534 NRFKAVVQRYL
+534 DLLRVIGRGIARFKLVAQKL
-545 ERAYQGYAVTI
+545 FDRAYQGYAMSI

-562 RKITLAVLL
+562 KRITFAALL
-571 FTIVINITLYRIVPK
+571 VTICVNIYLYKIVPK

-608 FAAMKDKLGTF
+608 FTAMQEKLETF
-619 IDIIKQ
+619 INIIKD
-625 DPAINYV
+625 DPSINYV

-638 SQRNSGIAF
+638 SQRNSGIVF
-647 MSLKPLSERKA
+647 MSLKPLNERKA

-669 KLSQV
+669 KLGSV
-674 AGANLFMVPI
+674 AGANLFLVPI
-684 QDVRVGGRMSNAQ
+684 QDVRIGGRLSNAQ

-704 DDLELLR
+704 DDLGLLR
-711 EWEPKIRAEL
+711 EWEPKIRAEM
-721 MKSPALVDVN
+721 MKSPMLVDVN
-731 TDQQDRG
+731 TDQQDKG
-738 LQMTLDINRDRAFQL
+738 LQMSLNINRDRAFQL
-753 GITPKMIDA
+753 GVTPKMIDA

-782 YRVVLDAEAPFTES
+782 YRVVLDAESSFTES
-796 PDSLRR
+796 PESLRR
-802 IFVTTS
+802 IFVTTAT
-808 NGKQV
+808 GKQI
-813 PFSEFATIQPSKTP
+813 PFSEFSTIEPTRTP

-837 ASTISFN
+837 AATISFN
-844 LPVGGAMS
+844 LPLGASMS
-852 DATKAVAEVMQKLGV
+852 DATAAVDEVNQRLGV
-867 PTSVRGK
+867 PTSIRGK

-881 FQDSLKSQPLLILAA
+881 FQQSLKTQPLLILAA
-896 IVAVY
+896 IIAVY
-901 LVLGMLYESLIHPLT
+901 IVLGMLYESLIHPLT

-961 VDFAISAQRAGAS
+961 VDFAINSQRAGAT
-974 ARDAIHQACL
+974 AREAIHRACL

-993 TMAALFGAIPLAI
+993 TMAALFGAIPLAL

-1034 YTTPVVYLV
+1034 YTTPVVYLL
-1043 LDRFTRKPKIDLMTR
+1043 LDRFASKPRVDLMQVLN
-1058 INGNEN
+1058 NG
-1064 LHPNDVKLSS
+1064 KLNS

>member
-9 HRPIATTL
+9 QRPIATTL

-24 SGVLAFFQLPVAPL
+24 SGALAFFQLPVAPL

-45 ISVNARLPGASPETM
+45 IAVNARLPGASPETM

-76 GITEMTSTSSL
+76 GITEMTSGSNL
-87 GSSNITLQFDLDRN
+87 GSSNITLQFDLNRN

-116 RTLLPTGLPS
+116 RALLPTGLPS

-149 KPLDQMYDV
+149 MPLDQMYDA
-158 ADTIIAQ
+158 ADTIVAQ

-200 SDEEVRTAIAK
+200 SDEEVRSAIAK

-218 GVLENGQRRWQ
+218 GALENGQRRWQ
-229 IRANDQSKK
+229 IRANDQSKT

-255 RLEDIATVTD
+255 RLEDIATVAD

-276 MGKSSVIVILYR
+276 MGKPSVIVILYR
-288 QPGANIIDTINRVK
+288 QPGANIIATINRVK
-302 ALMPQLQ
+302 AVMPQLQ
-309 AAIPSAIDLVS
+309 AAIPSAIDLAA
-320 VMDRSPTILA
+320 VMDRSPTILS

-423 AVLKGAREVSFT
+423 AVLKGAGEVSFT

-491 KTHPHEG
+491 KTHPHDDPAQPR
-498 STETLSVTRAS
+498 VAPRA
-509 RTRQGMVSRLWGYVV
+509 RQGRMSQLWGGCL
-524 RMVQVTGAAI
+524 RLGAAI
-534 NRFKAVVQRYL
+534 GAGINRLKVLVQRGL
-545 ERAYQGYAVTI
+545 DRAYQGYAVTI

-562 RKITLAVLL
+562 RKITLTVLL
-571 FTIVINITLYRIVPK
+571 ITIGINITLYRVVPK

-625 DPAINYV
+625 DPATNYV

-638 SQRNSGIAF
+638 AQRNSGIVF

-658 SADEIVARLRP
+658 SADQIVARLRP
-669 KLSQV
+669 QLAQV

-684 QDVRVGGRMSNAQ
+684 QDIRVGGRMSNAQ
-697 FQYTLQS
+697 FQYSLQS

-782 YRVVLDAEAPFTES
+782 YRVVLDAETAFTES

-808 NGKQV
+808 SGKQI
-813 PFSEFATIQPSKTP
+813 PFAEFATIEPTKTP

-844 LPVGGAMS
+844 LPVGGSMS
-852 DATKAVAEVMQKLGV
+852 DATAAVADVMHKLGV

-881 FQDSLKSQPLLILAA
+881 FQESLKSQPLLILAA

-937 EFSVIALIGVVL
+937 EFSVISLIGVVL

-974 ARDAIHQACL
+974 AREAIHEACL

-1043 LDRFTRKPKIDLMTR
+1043 LDRFTRKPKIDWMTR
-1058 INGNEN
+1058 INGEEN
-1064 LHPNDVKLSS
+1064 AGQNGVKLSP

>member
-24 SGVLAFFQLPVAPL
+24 SGALAFFQLPVAPL

-45 ISVNARLPGASPETM
+45 ISINARLPGASPETM

-76 GITEMTSTSSL
+76 GITEMTSVSNL
-87 GSSNITLQFDLDRN
+87 GSTNITLQFDLDRN

-116 RTLLPTGLPS
+116 RALLPTGLPS

-140 MVLAMTSDT
+140 MVLALTSST
-149 KPLDQMYDV
+149 MKLDQLYDA
-158 ADTIIAQ
+158 ADTILAQ
-165 RLAQISGIGQVVVG
+165 NLAQIQGIGQVVVG
-179 GSSAPAVRISV
+179 GSSAPTVRISV
-190 NPVQL
+190 NPTML
-195 AALKI
+195 SSLKI
-200 SDEEVRTAIAK
+200 SDEDVRTAIAK
-211 ANPFLPK
+211 ANPYLPK
-218 GVLENGQRRWQ
+218 GALENDRRRWQ
-229 IRANDQSKK
+229 IQSNDQSKT

-276 MGKSSVIVILYR
+276 MGKPSVILILYR

-302 ALMPQLQ
+302 ALLPQLE
-309 AAIPSAIDLVS
+309 AVIPSAIDMVS

-330 ALAEVERTLLLSVAL
+330 ALKEVERTLLLSVVL
-345 VVLVVFFFLKD
+345 VVLVVYLFLKD
-356 ARATIIPGIV
+356 AKATLVPGLV
-366 VPISLVGTFGAMYLL
+366 VPISLIGTFGAMYLL

-387 ISMMAL
+387 FSMMAL

-412 RHREAGLPLRQ
+412 RYREGGMPLRQ
-423 AVLKGAREVSFT
+423 AVLKGAGEVSFT
-435 VISISISLIAV
+435 VVSISLSLIAV

-466 TLSVSILISMVIS
+466 TMSVSILISMVIS
-479 LTATPMMCDVLL
+479 LTATPMMCDILL
-491 KTHPHEG
+491 KEHAHPVDSKPRLHHR
-498 STETLSVTRAS
+498 LRVRAAGLARWPGQMLVWLIDLLRS
-509 RTRQGMVSRLWGYVV
+509 IGRGV
-524 RMVQVTGAAI
+524 I
-534 NRFKAVVQRYL
+534 RFKRLAQKL
-545 ERAYQGYAVTI
+545 FDRAYQGYAMSI

-562 RKITLAVLL
+562 KRITFAALL
-571 FTIVINITLYRIVPK
+571 VTVWVNIYLYKIVPK

-608 FAAMKDKLGTF
+608 FTAMKDKLETF
-619 IDIIKQ
+619 INIIKD
-625 DPAINYV
+625 DPSIQYV

-638 SQRNSGIAF
+638 SQRNSGIVF

-669 KLSQV
+669 KLGSV
-674 AGANLFMVPI
+674 AGANLFLVPI
-684 QDVRVGGRMSNAQ
+684 QDVRIGGRLSNAQ

-711 EWEPKIRAEL
+711 EWEPKIRAE
-721 MKSPALVDVN
+721 MVKSPMLVDVN
-731 TDQQDRG
+731 TDQQDKG
-738 LQMTLDINRDRAFQL
+738 LQMTLNINRDRAFQL
-753 GITPKMIDA
+753 GVTPKLIDA

-782 YRVVLDAEAPFTES
+782 YRVVLDAETGFTES

-802 IFVTTS
+802 IFVTNPS
-808 NGKQV
+808 GKQI
-813 PFSEFATIQPSKTP
+813 PFSEFATIEPTRTP

-837 ASTISFN
+837 AATISFN
-844 LPVGGAMS
+844 LPLGASMS
-852 DATKAVAEVMQKLGV
+852 DAAAAVADVTQRLGV
-867 PTSVRGK
+867 PTSIRGK

-881 FQDSLKSQPLLILAA
+881 FQESLKTQPLLILAA
-896 IVAVY
+896 IIAVY
-901 LVLGMLYESLIHPLT
+901 IVLGMLYESLIHPLT

-961 VDFAISAQRAGAS
+961 VDFAINAQRAGAS

-1034 YTTPVVYLV
+1034 YTTPVVYLL
-1043 LDRFTRKPKIDLMTR
+1043 LDRFASKPRIDLMQVLN
-1058 INGNEN
+1058 NG
-1064 LHPNDVKLSS
+1064 KLST

>member
-9 HRPIATTL
+9 QRPIATTL

-24 SGVLAFFQLPVAPL
+24 SGALAFFQLPVAPL

-45 ISVNARLPGASPETM
+45 LSVNAKLPGASPETM

-76 GITEMTSTSSL
+76 GITEMTSASNL
-87 GSSNITLQFDLDRN
+87 GSTNITLQFDLDRN

-116 RTLLPTGLPS
+116 RALLPTGLPS

-140 MVLAMTSDT
+140 MVLAMTSST
-149 KPLDQMYDV
+149 MTLDQIYDS

-165 RLAQISGIGQVVVG
+165 RLSQIQGIGQVVVG

-190 NPVQL
+190 NPAML
-195 AALKI
+195 SSLKI
-200 SDEEVRTAIAK
+200 SDEDVRTAIAR
-211 ANPFLPK
+211 ANPYLPK
-218 GVLENGQRRWQ
+218 GALEDGNRRWQ
-229 IRANDQSKK
+229 IRANDQSKT

-255 RLEDIATVTD
+255 RLEDIASVTD

-276 MGKSSVIVILYR
+276 MGKPSVIVLLYR
-288 QPGANIIDTINRVK
+288 QPGANIIDTINRAKEV
-302 ALMPQLQ
+302 LPQLQ
-309 AAIPSAIDLVS
+309 AAIPSAIDLFS

-330 ALAEVERTLLLSVAL
+330 ALKEVERSLLLSVML
-345 VVLVVFFFLKD
+345 VVLVVYLFLKD
-356 ARATIIPGIV
+356 AKATLIPGLV
-366 VPISLVGTFGAMYLL
+366 VPISLIGTFGAMYLL

-387 ISMMAL
+387 FSMMAL

-412 RHREAGLPLRQ
+412 RYRETGMPLRK
-423 AVLKGAREVSFT
+423 AVLKGAGEVSFT
-435 VISISISLIAV
+435 VVSISLSLIAV

-479 LTATPMMCDVLL
+479 LTATPMMCAILL
-491 KTHPHEG
+491 KDHAHPVSGKRRFRHRVRERLNG
-498 STETLSVTRAS
+498 LSHLP
-509 RTRQGMVSRLWGYVV
+509 RLI
-524 RMVQVTGAAI
+524 I
-534 NRFKAVVQRYL
+534 NRVIGLLRSFGRGVALFKAAAQRL
-545 ERAYQGYAVTI
+545 FERAYQGYARSI

-562 RKITLAVLL
+562 KRITFAALL
-571 FTIVINITLYRIVPK
+571 VTICVNVYLYKIVPK

-608 FAAMKDKLGTF
+608 FTAMQEKLATF
-619 IDIIKQ
+619 IGIIQQ
-625 DPAINYV
+625 DPAIQYV

-638 SQRNSGIAF
+638 SQRNSGIVF
-647 MSLKPLSERKA
+647 MSLKPLNERKA
-658 SADEIVARLRP
+658 SADQIVARLRP
-669 KLSQV
+669 KLANV
-674 AGANLFMVPI
+674 AGANLFLVPI
-684 QDVRVGGRMSNAQ
+684 QDVRIGGRLSNAQ

-721 MKSPALVDVN
+721 MKSPMLVDVN
-731 TDQQDRG
+731 TDQQDKG

-753 GITPKMIDA
+753 GVTPKMIDA

-782 YRVVLDAEAPFTES
+782 YRVVLDAEASFTES

-808 NGKQV
+808 TGKQI
-813 PFSEFATIQPSKTP
+813 PFSEFATIQPTKTP

-837 ASTISFN
+837 AATISFN
-844 LPVGGAMS
+844 LPLGASMS
-852 DATKAVAEVMQKLGV
+852 DAAAAVAGTMQKLGV
-867 PTSVRGK
+867 PTSIRGK

-881 FQDSLKSQPLLILAA
+881 FQDSLRTQPLLILAA
-896 IVAVY
+896 IIAVY
-901 LVLGMLYESLIHPLT
+901 IVLGMLYESLIHPLT

-961 VDFAISAQRAGAS
+961 VDFAINAQRAGAT

-984 LRFRPILMT
+984 MRFRPILMT

-1034 YTTPVVYLV
+1034 YTTPVVYLL
-1043 LDRFTRKPKIDLMTR
+1043 LDRFARPPRFDLMQSMN
-1058 INGNEN
+1058 NG
-1064 LHPNDVKLSS
+1064 KLSS

>member
-1 MNLARLFV
+1 MNLARVFV
-9 HRPIATTL
+9 QRPIATTL

-24 SGVLAFFQLPVAPL
+24 SGALAFFQLPVAPL
-38 PQVDFPT
+38 PQIDFPT
-45 ISVNARLPGASPETM
+45 ISVNAKLPGASPETM

-76 GITEMTSTSSL
+76 GITEMTSASNL
-87 GSSNITLQFDLDRN
+87 GSTNITLQFDLDRN
-101 IDGAARDVQAAIAAS
+101 INGAARDVQAAIAAS
-116 RTLLPTGLPS
+116 RALLPTGLPS
-126 NPTYRKMN
+126 NPTYRKVN

-140 MVLAMTSDT
+140 MVLAMTSGT
-149 KPLDQMYDV
+149 MPLDQIYDS

-165 RLAQISGIGQVVVG
+165 RLSQIDGIGQVVVG
-179 GSSAPAVRISV
+179 GSSPPAVRISV
-190 NPVQL
+190 NPAML
-195 AALKI
+195 SSLKI
-200 SDEEVRTAIAK
+200 SDEEVRTAIAR
-211 ANPFLPK
+211 ANPYLPK
-218 GVLENGQRRWQ
+218 GSLENDHRRWQ
-229 IRANDQSKK
+229 IRANDQSKT

-255 RLEDIATVTD
+255 RLEDIASVSD
-265 SVQDLRNIGMT
+265 SVQDLRNVGMT
-276 MGKSSVIVILYR
+276 MGKPSVIVILYR

-302 ALMPQLQ
+302 AVMPQLQ
-309 AAIPSAIDLVS
+309 AAIPASIDLVS
-320 VMDRSPTILA
+320 VMDRSPTILS
-330 ALAEVERTLLLSVAL
+330 ALKEVEHSLLLSVML
-345 VVLVVFFFLKD
+345 VVLVVFLFLKD
-356 ARATIIPGIV
+356 AKATLIPGLV

-381 DYSLDS
+381 GYSLDTF
-387 ISMMAL
+387 SMMAL

-412 RHREAGLPLRQ
+412 RYREGGMPLRQ
-423 AVLKGAREVSFT
+423 AVIKGAGEVSFT
-435 VISISISLIAV
+435 VISISLSLIAV

-451 LMGGIVGRLFREFAV
+451 LMGGMLGRLFREFAV

-479 LTATPMMCDVLL
+479 LTATPMMCDILL
-491 KTHPHEG
+491 KDHHQEA
-498 STETLSVTRAS
+498 STKPSFHQRVRRRLSVL
-509 RTRQGMVSRLWGYVV
+509 GGLVHHVFD
-524 RMVQVTGAAI
+524 GAV
-534 NRFKAVVQRYL
+534 FSLRYIGKGIGVIKVKSQEL
-545 ERAYQGYAVTI
+545 FDRCYRGYAASI

-562 RKITLAVLL
+562 KRITFAALIV
-571 FTIVINITLYRIVPK
+571 TILVNIYLYRIVPK

-608 FAAMKDKLGTF
+608 FTAMREKLATF
-619 IDIIKQ
+619 MSIIQK
-625 DPAINYV
+625 DPAIHYV

-638 SQRNSGIAF
+638 AQRNSGIMF
-647 MSLKPLSERKA
+647 MSLKPLKERKV
-658 SADEIVARLRP
+658 SADAIVARLRP
-669 KLSQV
+669 QLSQV
-674 AGANLFMVPI
+674 AGANLFLIPI
-684 QDVRVGGRMSNAQ
+684 QDVRIGGRLSNAQ

-704 DDLELLR
+704 DDLEQLR
-711 EWEPKIRAEL
+711 EWEPRIRAEL
-721 MKSPALVDVN
+721 MKSSKLVDVN
-731 TDQQDRG
+731 TDQQEKG

-753 GITPKMIDA
+753 GVTPKMIDA

-782 YRVVLDAEAPFTES
+782 YRVVLDAETAYTET
-796 PDSLRR
+796 PDSLQR
-802 IFVTTS
+802 IFVTTAT
-808 NGKQV
+808 GKQV
-813 PFSEFATIQPSKTP
+813 PFSEFATIEQTKTP

-837 ASTISFN
+837 AATISFN
-844 LPVGGAMS
+844 LPIGASMS
-852 DATKAVAEVMQKLGV
+852 DAADAVNAAMQKLAV
-867 PTSVRGK
+867 PSSIRGK

-881 FQDSLKSQPLLILAA
+881 FQESLKSQPLLILAA

-901 LVLGMLYESLIHPLT
+901 IVLGILYESLIHPLT

-961 VDFAISAQRAGAS
+961 VDFAITAQRAGAS
-974 ARDAIHQACL
+974 AREAIHQACL

-1006 GHGEGAELRQPLG
+1006 GQGDGAELRQPLG

-1034 YTTPVVYLV
+1034 YTTPVVYLL
-1043 LDRFTRKPKIDLMTR
+1043 LDRFTRKPRIDLMQV
-1058 INGNEN
+1058 
-1064 LHPNDVKLSS
+1064 LNDGKLTT

>member
-1 MNLARLFV
+1 MNIAKIFV
-9 HRPIATTL
+9 QRPIATTL

-24 SGVLAFFQLPVAPL
+24 SGALAFFQLPIAPL

-45 ISVNARLPGASPETM
+45 LSVNARLPGASPETM

-76 GITEMTSTSSL
+76 GITEMTSASNL
-87 GSSNITLQFDLDRN
+87 GSTNITLQFDIDRN
-101 IDGAARDVQAAIAAS
+101 IDGAARDVQAAIAAA
-116 RTLLPTGLPS
+116 RALLPTGLPY
-126 NPTYRKMN
+126 NPTYRKVN

-149 KPLDQMYDV
+149 LPLDQIYDA

-190 NPVQL
+190 NPVML
-195 AALKI
+195 SSLKI

-211 ANPFLPK
+211 ANPYLPK
-218 GVLENGQRRWQ
+218 GALENSHRRWQ
-229 IRANDQSKK
+229 IRANDQSKT

-255 RLEDIATVTD
+255 RLEDIAKVTD

-276 MGKSSVIVILYR
+276 MGKPSVIVILYR
-288 QPGANIIDTINRVK
+288 QPGANIIDTIHRVK
-302 ALMPQLQ
+302 AVLPQLE
-309 AAIPSAIDLVS
+309 AAMPASIDLVS

-330 ALAEVERTLLLSVAL
+330 ALNEVERSLLVSIAL
-345 VVLVVFFFLKD
+345 VVLVVYLFLKD
-356 ARATIIPGIV
+356 ARATLIPGIV
-366 VPISLVGTFGAMYLL
+366 VPISLIGTFGAMYLL
-381 DYSLDS
+381 GYSLNS
-387 ISMMAL
+387 FSMMAL
-393 TIATGFVV
+393 TVATGFVV

-412 RHREAGLPLRQ
+412 RYRESGMALRN
-423 AVLKGAREVSFT
+423 AVLKGAGEVSFT

-466 TLSVSILISMVIS
+466 TLSVSILISMIIS

-491 KTHPHEG
+491 RARSAGVRRPNRAQRR
-498 STETLSVTRAS
+498 LSHYLAKAPGAV
-509 RTRQGMVSRLWGYVV
+509 GRLHQW
-524 RMVQVTGAAI
+524 
-534 NRFKAVVQRYL
+534 VQRL
-545 ERAYQGYAVTI
+545 LTSVRRSVGLFKIRVQNFFERMHRGYAHTI

-562 RKITLAVLL
+562 KRFTMGALF
-571 FTIVINITLYRIVPK
+571 FTICINIYLYQIVPK

-608 FAAMKDKLGTF
+608 FAAMRDKLETF
-619 IDIIKQ
+619 VNIIKQ

-638 SQRNSGIAF
+638 SQRNSGIVF
-647 MSLKPLSERKA
+647 MSLKPLLERKA

-669 KLSQV
+669 QLGQV
-674 AGANLFMVPI
+674 AGANLFLVPI
-684 QDVRVGGRMSNAQ
+684 QDVRVGGRLSNAQ
-697 FQYTLQS
+697 FQFTLQS

-721 MKSPALVDVN
+721 MKSPMLVDVN
-731 TDQQDRG
+731 TDQQDKG
-738 LQMTLDINRDRAFQL
+738 LQMTLNINRDRAFQL
-753 GITPKMIDA
+753 GVTPKMIDA

-782 YRVVLDAEAPFTES
+782 YRVVLDAESSFTET
-796 PDSLRR
+796 PTSLRR
-802 IFVTTS
+802 VFVTSAT
-808 NGKQV
+808 GKQV
-813 PFSEFATIQPSKTP
+813 PFSEFATIEPTKTP
-827 LQVNHEGAFV
+827 LAVNHEGAFV
-837 ASTISFN
+837 AATISFN
-844 LPVGGAMS
+844 LPIGASMS
-852 DATKAVAEVMQKLGV
+852 DATQAVADVMQDLGV

-881 FQDSLKSQPLLILAA
+881 FQESLKSQPLLILAA
-896 IVAVY
+896 ILAVY
-901 LVLGMLYESLIHPLT
+901 IVLGILYESLIHPLT

-949 LIGIVKKNAIMM
+949 LIGIVKKNAILM

-993 TMAALFGAIPLAI
+993 TMAAMFGAIPLAI
-1006 GHGEGAELRQPLG
+1006 GRGDGAELRQPLG
-1019 IAIVGGLILSQLLTL
+1019 IAIVGGLVLSQLLTL
-1034 YTTPVVYLV
+1034 YTTPVVYLL
-1043 LDRFTRKPKIDLMTR
+1043 LDRFTKKPRVDLMQVL
-1058 INGNEN
+1058 NSG
-1064 LHPNDVKLSS
+1064 KLSS

>member
-76 GITEMTSTSSL
+76 GITEMTSVSNL
-87 GSSNITLQFDLDRN
+87 GSTNITLQFDLDRN

-116 RTLLPTGLPS
+116 RALLPTGLPS
-126 NPTYRKMN
+126 NPTYRKVN

-140 MVLAMTSDT
+140 MVLAMTSST
-149 KPLDQMYDV
+149 MKLDQIYDV
-158 ADTIIAQ
+158 ADTI
-165 RLAQISGIGQVVVG
+165 LAQHLAQVRGIGQVVVG

-190 NPVQL
+190 NPTML
-195 AALKI
+195 SSLKI
-200 SDEEVRTAIAK
+200 SDENVRNAIAK
-211 ANPFLPK
+211 ANPYLPK
-218 GVLENGQRRWQ
+218 GALENDHRRWQ
-229 IRANDQSKK
+229 ILANDQSRT

-276 MGKSSVIVILYR
+276 MGKPSVILILYR
-288 QPGANIIDTINRVK
+288 QAGANIIDTINRVK
-302 ALMPQLQ
+302 AVLPQLE
-309 AAIPSAIDLVS
+309 AVIPASIDLVS

-330 ALAEVERTLLLSVAL
+330 ALKEVERTLLLSVAL
-345 VVLVVFFFLKD
+345 VVLVVYLFLKD
-356 ARATIIPGIV
+356 AKATLIPGLV
-366 VPISLVGTFGAMYLL
+366 VPISLIGTFGAMYLL

-387 ISMMAL
+387 FSMMAL

-412 RHREAGLPLRQ
+412 RYRESGMPLRQ
-423 AVLKGAREVSFT
+423 AVLKGAGEVSFT
-435 VISISISLIAV
+435 VVSISLSLIAV

-466 TLSVSILISMVIS
+466 TMSVSILISMVIS
-479 LTATPMMCDVLL
+479 LTATPMMCDILL
-491 KTHPHEG
+491 KDHAHPAESRSRWHHR
-498 STETLSVTRAS
+498 LRVRAENLAKWPNRALGWLIDLLRS
-509 RTRQGMVSRLWGYVV
+509 IGRGVV
-524 RMVQVTGAAI
+524 R
-534 NRFKAVVQRYL
+534 FKGIAQKL
-545 ERAYQGYAVTI
+545 FDRAYQGYALSI

-562 RKITLAVLL
+562 KRITFAALL
-571 FTIVINITLYRIVPK
+571 VTVCVNIYLYRIVPK

-608 FAAMKDKLGTF
+608 FTAMRDKLETF
-619 IDIIKQ
+619 VNIIKD
-625 DPAINYV
+625 DPAIQYV

-638 SQRNSGIAF
+638 SQRNSGIVF

-658 SADEIVARLRP
+658 SADQIVARLRP
-669 KLSQV
+669 KLGSV
-674 AGANLFMVPI
+674 AGANLFLVPI
-684 QDVRVGGRMSNAQ
+684 QDVRIGGRLSNAQ

-711 EWEPKIRAEL
+711 EWEPKIRAEM
-721 MKSPALVDVN
+721 MKSPMLVDVN
-731 TDQQDRG
+731 TDQQDKG
-738 LQMTLDINRDRAFQL
+738 LQMTLNINRDRAFQL
-753 GITPKMIDA
+753 GVTPRMIDA

-782 YRVVLDAEAPFTES
+782 YRVVLDAETLFTES
-796 PDSLRR
+796 PESLRR
-802 IFVTTS
+802 IFVTTAT
-808 NGKQV
+808 GKQI
-813 PFSEFATIQPSKTP
+813 PFAEFATIEPTRTP

-837 ASTISFN
+837 AATISFN
-844 LPVGGAMS
+844 LPLGASMS
-852 DATKAVAEVMQKLGV
+852 DAAAAVAEVNQRLGV
-867 PTSVRGK
+867 PTSIRGK

-881 FQDSLKSQPLLILAA
+881 FEESLKTQPLLILAA
-896 IVAVY
+896 IIAVY
-901 LVLGMLYESLIHPLT
+901 IVLGMLYESLIHPLT

-931 LLATGV
+931 LLATSV

-993 TMAALFGAIPLAI
+993 TMAALFGAIPLAV

-1034 YTTPVVYLV
+1034 YTTPVVYLL
-1043 LDRFTRKPKIDLMTR
+1043 LDRFARKPRVDLMLVMN
-1058 INGNEN
+1058 NG
-1064 LHPNDVKLSS
+1064 KLTT

>member
-24 SGVLAFFQLPVAPL
+24 SGALAFFQLPIAPL

-45 ISVNARLPGASPETM
+45 LSVNARLPGASPETM

-76 GITEMTSTSSL
+76 GITEMTSVSNL
-87 GSSNITLQFDLDRN
+87 GSTNITLQFDLDRN

-116 RTLLPTGLPS
+116 RALLPTGLPS
-126 NPTYRKMN
+126 NPTYRKVN

-140 MVLAMTSDT
+140 MVLAMTSST
-149 KPLDQMYDV
+149 MKLDQIYDA
-158 ADTIIAQ
+158 ADTILAQ
-165 RLAQISGIGQVVVG
+165 HLAQIQGIGQVVVG

-190 NPVQL
+190 NPTML
-195 AALKI
+195 SSLKI
-200 SDEEVRTAIAK
+200 SDEDVRSAIAK
-211 ANPFLPK
+211 ANPYLPK
-218 GVLENGQRRWQ
+218 GALENNHRRWQ
-229 IRANDQSKK
+229 IRANDQSRT
-238 AADYKP
+238 ATDYKP

-276 MGKSSVIVILYR
+276 MGKPSVILILYR

-302 ALMPQLQ
+302 AVLPQLE
-309 AAIPSAIDLVS
+309 AVIPSAIDLVS

-330 ALAEVERTLLLSVAL
+330 ALKEVERTLLLSVAL
-345 VVLVVFFFLKD
+345 VVLVVYLFLKD
-356 ARATIIPGIV
+356 AKATLIPGLV
-366 VPISLVGTFGAMYLL
+366 VPISLIGTFGAMYLL

-387 ISMMAL
+387 FSMMAL

-412 RHREAGLPLRQ
+412 RYRESGMPLRQ
-423 AVLKGAREVSFT
+423 AVLKGAGEVSFT
-435 VISISISLIAV
+435 VVSISLSLIAV

-466 TLSVSILISMVIS
+466 TMSVSILISMVIS
-479 LTATPMMCDVLL
+479 LTATPMMCDILL
-491 KTHPHEG
+491 KEHAHPVDPKPRLHHR
-498 STETLSVTRAS
+498 LRARAAS
-509 RTRQGMVSRLWGYVV
+509 LARWPGQALVWGIDLLRVIG
-524 RMVQVTGAAI
+524 RGIA
-534 NRFKAVVQRYL
+534 RFKLVAQKL
-545 ERAYQGYAVTI
+545 FDRAYQGYAVSI

-562 RKITLAVLL
+562 KRITFAALL
-571 FTIVINITLYRIVPK
+571 VTICVNIYLYKIVPK

-608 FAAMKDKLGTF
+608 FTAMQEKLETF
-619 IDIIKQ
+619 INIIKD
-625 DPAINYV
+625 DPSINYV

-638 SQRNSGIAF
+638 SQRNSGIVF

-669 KLSQV
+669 KLGSV
-674 AGANLFMVPI
+674 AGANLFLVPI
-684 QDVRVGGRMSNAQ
+684 QDVRIGGRLSNAQ

-704 DDLELLR
+704 DDLGLLR
-711 EWEPKIRAEL
+711 EWEPKIRAEM
-721 MKSPALVDVN
+721 MKSPMLVDVN
-731 TDQQDRG
+731 TDQQDKG
-738 LQMTLDINRDRAFQL
+738 LQMSLNINRDRAFQL
-753 GITPKMIDA
+753 GVTPKMIDA

-782 YRVVLDAEAPFTES
+782 YRVVLDAESSFTES
-796 PDSLRR
+796 PESLRR
-802 IFVTTS
+802 IFVTTAT
-808 NGKQV
+808 GKQI
-813 PFSEFATIQPSKTP
+813 PFSEFSTIEPTRTP

-837 ASTISFN
+837 AATISFN
-844 LPVGGAMS
+844 LPLGASMS
-852 DATKAVAEVMQKLGV
+852 DATAAVDEVNQRLGV
-867 PTSVRGK
+867 PTSIRGK

-881 FQDSLKSQPLLILAA
+881 FQQSLKTQPLLILAA
-896 IVAVY
+896 IIAVY
-901 LVLGMLYESLIHPLT
+901 IVLGMLYESLIHPLT

-961 VDFAISAQRAGAS
+961 VDFAINSQRAGAT
-974 ARDAIHQACL
+974 AREAIHRACL

-993 TMAALFGAIPLAI
+993 TMAALFGAIPLAL

-1034 YTTPVVYLV
+1034 YTTPVVYLL
-1043 LDRFTRKPKIDLMTR
+1043 LDRFASKPRVDLMQVLN
-1058 INGNEN
+1058 NG
-1064 LHPNDVKLSS
+1064 KLSS

>member
-9 HRPIATTL
+9 QRPIATTL

-24 SGVLAFFQLPVAPL
+24 SGALAFFQLPVAPL

-45 ISVNARLPGASPETM
+45 IAVNARLPGASPETM

-76 GITEMTSTSSL
+76 GITEMTSGSNL
-87 GSSNITLQFDLDRN
+87 GSSNITLQFDLNRN

-116 RTLLPTGLPS
+116 RALLPTGLPS

-149 KPLDQMYDV
+149 MPLDQMYDS
-158 ADTIIAQ
+158 ADTIVAQ

-200 SDEEVRTAIAK
+200 SDEEVRSAIAK

-218 GVLENGQRRWQ
+218 GALENGQRRWQ
-229 IRANDQSKK
+229 IRANDQSKT

-255 RLEDIATVTD
+255 RLEDIATVSD

-276 MGKSSVIVILYR
+276 MGKPSVIVILYR
-288 QPGANIIDTINRVK
+288 QPGANIIATINRVK
-302 ALMPQLQ
+302 AVMPQLQ
-309 AAIPSAIDLVS
+309 AAIPSAIDLAA
-320 VMDRSPTILA
+320 VMDRSPTILS

-423 AVLKGAREVSFT
+423 AVLKGAGEVSFT

-491 KTHPHEG
+491 KTHPHDDPSQPRLAPG
-498 STETLSVTRAS
+498 
-509 RTRQGMVSRLWGYVV
+509 TRQGRLSQLCGGCL
-524 RMVQVTGAAI
+524 RLGAAI
-534 NRFKAVVQRYL
+534 GAGINRLKVWVQRGL
-545 ERAYQGYAVTI
+545 DRAYQGYAVTI

-562 RKITLAVLL
+562 RKITLTVLL
-571 FTIVINITLYRIVPK
+571 ITIGINITLYRVVPK

-608 FAAMKDKLGTF
+608 FSAMKDKLGTF

-625 DPAINYV
+625 DPATNYV

-638 SQRNSGIAF
+638 AQRNSGIVF

-658 SADEIVARLRP
+658 SADQIVARLRP
-669 KLSQV
+669 QLAQV

-684 QDVRVGGRMSNAQ
+684 QDIRVGGRMSNAQ
-697 FQYTLQS
+697 FQYSLQS

-782 YRVVLDAEAPFTES
+782 YRVVLDAETAFTES

-808 NGKQV
+808 SGKQI
-813 PFSEFATIQPSKTP
+813 PFAEFATIEPTKTP

-844 LPVGGAMS
+844 LPVGGSMS
-852 DATKAVAEVMQKLGV
+852 DATAAVADVMHKLGV

-881 FQDSLKSQPLLILAA
+881 FQESLKSQPLLILAA

-937 EFSVIALIGVVL
+937 EFSVISLIGVVL

-974 ARDAIHQACL
+974 AREAIHEACL

-1043 LDRFTRKPKIDLMTR
+1043 LDRFTRKPKIDWMTR
-1058 INGNEN
+1058 INGEEN
-1064 LHPNDVKLSS
+1064 AGQNGVKLSP

>member
-9 HRPIATTL
+9 NRPIATTL

-24 SGVLAFFQLPVAPL
+24 SGALAFFQLPIAPL

-45 ISVNARLPGASPETM
+45 LSVNARLPGASPETM

-76 GITEMTSTSSL
+76 GITEMTSISSL
-87 GSSNITLQFDLDRN
+87 GSTNVTLQFDLDRN

-116 RTLLPTGLPS
+116 RALLPSSLPS
-126 NPTYRKMN
+126 NPTYRKVN

-149 KPLDQMYDV
+149 MPMDKIYDA

-165 RLAQISGIGQVVVG
+165 RLSQIQGIGQVVVG

-190 NPVQL
+190 NPVML
-195 AALKI
+195 SSLKI
-200 SDEEVRTAIAK
+200 SDEEVRAAIAK
-211 ANPFLPK
+211 ANPFMPK
-218 GVLENGQRRWQ
+218 GSLENDYRRWQ
-229 IRANDQSKK
+229 IRANDQSRTAK
-238 AADYKP
+238 DYKP

-255 RLEDIATVTD
+255 RLEDIATVSD
-265 SVQDLRNIGMT
+265 SVQDLRNIGIT
-276 MGKSSVIVILYR
+276 MGKQSVIVILYR
-288 QPGANIIDTINRVK
+288 QPGANIVDTINRVK
-302 ALMPQLQ
+302 EVLPQLR
-309 AAIPSAIDLVS
+309 AAIPEAVTLES

-330 ALAEVERTLLLSVAL
+330 ALKEVERSLLLSVAL
-345 VVLVVFFFLKD
+345 VVMVVYLFLKD
-356 ARATIIPGIV
+356 ARATLIPTVV
-366 VPISLVGTFGAMYLL
+366 VPVSLIGTFGAMYLL

-387 ISMMAL
+387 FSMMAL
-393 TIATGFVV
+393 TVATGFVV

-412 RHREAGLPLRQ
+412 RYRERGMPLRA
-423 AVLKGAREVSFT
+423 AVLKGAGEVSFT

-491 KTHPHEG
+491 KDHEG
-498 STETLSVTRAS
+498 KEKGPSLL
-509 RTRQGMVSRLWGYVV
+509 RQGVFKLGSRMHRIWLWVV
-524 RMVQVTGAAI
+524 RLGKVMLRTI
-534 NRFKAVVQRYL
+534 HRFKAWVQRGFD
-545 ERAYQGYAVTI
+545 RAYAFYATTI

-562 RKITLAVLL
+562 KRATFTALMIT
-571 FTIVINITLYRIVPK
+571 ICINIYLYQIVPK

-601 QADQSIS
+601 QADQTIS
-608 FAAMKDKLGTF
+608 FAAMRTKLETF
-619 IDIIKQ
+619 INIIKQ
-625 DPAINYV
+625 DPGVQSV

-638 SQRNSGIAF
+638 SQRNSGIVF
-647 MSLKPLSERKA
+647 LPLKPLSERRA

-674 AGANLFMVPI
+674 PGANLFLVPI
-684 QDVRVGGRMSNAQ
+684 QDVRIGGRLSNAQ

-721 MKSPALVDVN
+721 MKSPVLVDVN
-731 TDQQDRG
+731 TDQQDKG
-738 LQMTLDINRDRAFQL
+738 LQMTLNINRDRAFQL

-782 YRVVLDAEAPFTES
+782 YRVVLDAETTFTES
-796 PDSLRR
+796 PDSLKR
-802 IFVTTS
+802 IFVTS
-808 NGKQV
+808 ASGKQIA
-813 PFSEFATIQPSKTP
+813 FSEFSTIEPTKTP
-827 LQVNHEGAFV
+827 LAVNHEGAFV
-837 ASTISFN
+837 AATISFN
-844 LPVGGAMS
+844 LPIGASMS
-852 DATKAVAEVMQKLGV
+852 DATDAVDEVMQRLGV

-881 FQDSLKSQPLLILAA
+881 FQQSLKTQPWLILAA
-896 IVAVY
+896 IIAVY
-901 LVLGMLYESLIHPLT
+901 IVLGILYESLIHPLT

-961 VDFAISAQRAGAS
+961 VDFAISAQRAGKT
-974 ARDAIHQACL
+974 AREAIHEACL

-993 TMAALFGAIPLAI
+993 TMAALFGAIPLAF
-1006 GHGEGAELRQPLG
+1006 GRGDGAELRQPLG

-1034 YTTPVVYLV
+1034 YTTPVVYLL
-1043 LDRFTRKPKIDLMTR
+1043 LDRFTTKKPRIDLMQH
-1058 INGNEN
+1058 I
-1064 LHPNDVKLSS
+1064 NDVKLTP